1 MKPSEQAAQSELSM
15 YAYYTYKPKIDGIVG
30 KMPSLEELLMQE
42 FKDRQEVVA
51 YINSH
56 RIMAHLFKQQASTM
70 RPILEGETAALPS
83 PREFVE
89 HHLHGN
95 RSHDDVFKF
104 ANAYFAAINHCM
116 RSSPKL
122 MPFGKPP
129 TEAQQRDFF
138 DRMPLPRLDR
148 LAYELPNLQELL
160 SRVLNGLLPEHQD
173 LQAAINTYIIGH
185 QQALMKSPQA
195 EPLSVR
201 PEGHSDSL
209 SKLSPVEMAVKFLEL
224 VVNKDRDVRAADLF
238 GGQWIEDSH
247 RAPHAVLIRREGEPE
262 AVFVVAGFN
271 AATALASR
279 YENASV
285 VPVSHA

>member
-1 MKPSEQAAQSELSM
+1 M
-15 YAYYTYKPKIDGIVG
+15 YAYYTYKPTIAGIIG
-30 KMPSLEELLMQE
+30 KMPSIEELLMQE
-42 FKDRQEVVA
+42 YKDRQKVVA

-56 RIMAHLFKQQASTM
+56 RTMAHLFKQQASTM
-70 RPILEGETAALPS
+70 RPILDGAEAAEPS
-83 PREFVE
+83 PREFLE
-89 HHLHGN
+89 HHLLGG
-95 RSHDDVFKF
+95 RSWDEVFKF

-122 MPFGKPP
+122 VPFGKPP
-129 TEAQQRDFF
+129 TEAQQREFF
-138 DRMPLPRLDR
+138 ERMPLPRLDR

-195 EPLSVR
+195 EPLSLR
-201 PEGHSDSL
+201 PERHGDSF
-209 SKLSPVEMAVKFLEL
+209 SKLSPVEMAVQFLEL
-224 VVNKDRDVRAADLF
+224 VVNKDRDVRAADLL
-238 GGQWIEDSH
+238 GGQWIEGVH
-247 RAPHAVLIRREGEPE
+247 LAPHAVIVRREGEPE

-271 AATALASR
+271 AATALANR

-285 VPVSHA
+285 VPVSHS